1 MDGSLSE
8 NVCKLYL
15 SQNLVIIHPSEFK
28 KKEEI
33 VNYAVGLVKDNKK
46 NDFKG
51 NILNRQIK
59 ENNENIKR
67 GELKNNDQ
75 IEEGLGDDD
84 KQLQNIQDNT
94 FFLLNERNK
103 IIFLLS
109 VLNEAR
115 SRKDKK
121 GQAQVISKILLLA
134 RKYYTKLESTIRN
147 RENEYNLGSWKS
159 FC

>member
-1 MDGSLSE
+1 M
-8 NVCKLYL
+8 
-15 SQNLVIIHPSEFK
+15 IIHPSEFK

-51 NILNRQIK
+51 NVLNRQIK
-59 ENNENIKR
+59 ENNENIR
-67 GELKNNDQ
+67 RVELKNNDQ

-109 VLNEAR
+109 VLN
-115 SRKDKK
+115 
-121 GQAQVISKILLLA
+121 
-134 RKYYTKLESTIRN
+134 
-147 RENEYNLGSWKS
+147 
-159 FC
+159 

>member
-1 MDGSLSE
+1 M
-8 NVCKLYL
+8 
-15 SQNLVIIHPSEFK
+15 VIIHPSEFK

-51 NILNRQIK
+51 NVLNRQIK
-59 ENNENIKR
+59 ENNENIR
-67 GELKNNDQ
+67 RVELKNNDQ

-109 VLNEAR
+109 VLN
-115 SRKDKK
+115 
-121 GQAQVISKILLLA
+121 
-134 RKYYTKLESTIRN
+134 
-147 RENEYNLGSWKS
+147 
-159 FC
+159 